1 MNKAILTIIF
11 CISILSCS
19 FAQAK
24 DDGFRF
30 EHTEVVQAIKN
41 IQMAIHAKDRNA
53 LKKLTTAAI
62 KCPSCI
68 LEKRNIYD
76 PTRVKRKIFL
86 NNLMQH
92 QIIPLDETEEN
103 RISIKRDRNYEADLY
118 VTFYSKSSLT
128 NNSKP
133 IYQLLLKRERNI
145 FRLSGIKSLQT
156 D

>member
-1 MNKAILTIIF
+1 MSKVILLIVF
-11 CISILSCS
+11 YISVLSCS
-19 FAQAK
+19 FAQVK

-30 EHTEVVQAIKN
+30 EHTEVVLAIKN
-41 IQMAIHAKDRNA
+41 IQMAIQANDRNT

-62 KCPSCI
+62 KCPSCK

-86 NNLMQH
+86 NNLIQH
-92 QIIPLDETEEN
+92 QIIPQDEIVEN
-103 RISIKRDRNYEADLY
+103 RISIKKDRNYEADLY
-118 VTFYSKSSLT
+118 VTLYSKSSLT